1 LLLTTLLALSW
12 NFEEPSS
19 LNTITVLLLVFGFGT
34 FSIRRAR
41 RTGIVIS
48 EVEWMTMFFVKIVV
62 SFLITKYLWT
72 LPLSPHYLRVGPNQG
87 GLQDSNGYDLQG
99 MMLAEEGTSASLFGL
114 WLDFG
119 VVRYISLIYRVFGV
133 SVLYVS
139 MFNAL
144 LSLVGT
150 LFIVGIFRILD
161 EKNLAKWQLLK
172 LVMLLPSG
180 AYYDATPSK
189 EPLTFLAFYASAYF
203 FLKLYWSRKHRRQSL
218 IYLAGTL
225 LLLGLVRLNVLFL
238 FTSAMLAF
246 LIIRAKK
253 ISIAKRF
260 WWSLMTAV
268 LSLVALTVSYTV
280 VFNDTPS
287 WENVRGTFFDLERR
301 AEMLEYQVSM
311 KEDSENSI
319 KMRVANLLVPRDLK
333 DYIVFS
339 PIRPLV
345 WLYLPFPLLFPDIS
359 KIVNLP
365 TLVSTDYRQYVALT
379 VQWFPVLSAWIM
391 IFLTPFVM
399 AFFLSRVNR
408 KSDTLAFLVTLF
420 AVTVFLIS
428 NLHVI
433 ETVRYRSLI
442 EPLFVSFAL
451 WGYIHN
457 KSLLYTLPIWFMFFM
472 VIGSV
477 YLYRSIS

>member
-1 LLLTTLLALSW
+1 
-12 NFEEPSS
+12 
-19 LNTITVLLLVFGFGT
+19 
-34 FSIRRAR
+34 
-41 RTGIVIS
+41 
-48 EVEWMTMFFVKIVV
+48 
-62 SFLITKYLWT
+62 
-72 LPLSPHYLRVGPNQG
+72 
-87 GLQDSNGYDLQG
+87 
-99 MMLAEEGTSASLFGL
+99 
-114 WLDFG
+114 
-119 VVRYISLIYRVFGV
+119 
-133 SVLYVS
+133 
-139 MFNAL
+139 
-144 LSLVGT
+144 
-150 LFIVGIFRILD
+150 
-161 EKNLAKWQLLK
+161 
-172 LVMLLPSG
+172 
-180 AYYDATPSK
+180 
-189 EPLTFLAFYASAYF
+189 
-203 FLKLYWSRKHRRQSL
+203 
-218 IYLAGTL
+218 
-225 LLLGLVRLNVLFL
+225 
-238 FTSAMLAF
+238 
-246 LIIRAKK
+246 
-253 ISIAKRF
+253 
-260 WWSLMTAV
+260 MTAV